1 MHLPN
6 LITIV
11 TSPDEELIY
20 KTRDAAGTLIVPQM
34 PPTSLHAT
42 DPAKYDDQ
50 LDIYNTWKASLQTL
64 ADQIASDRM
73 HLGKTIHPDDIIENI
88 VGSSQ
93 SINAEM
99 IDTLVRVLNTEIAYG
114 MGFSLSLINAAGVE
128 LSSARNI
135 YTTIAVML
143 RGIQE
148 QYERVAQDLINER
161 FPEAPG
167 AGITFSLGELNPE
180 DENEVAS
187 TKKIYAEIVEI
198 LYGLGYSS
206 TAINNFAAKNIDES
220 LELTAPEY
228 SEASMEAA
236 AEARSYE

>member
-1 MHLPN
+1 
-6 LITIV
+6 
-11 TSPDEELIY
+11 
-20 KTRDAAGTLIVPQM
+20 
-34 PPTSLHAT
+34 
-42 DPAKYDDQ
+42 
-50 LDIYNTWKASLQTL
+50 
-64 ADQIASDRM
+64 
-73 HLGKTIHPDDIIENI
+73 
-88 VGSSQ
+88 
-93 SINAEM
+93 
-99 IDTLVRVLNTEIAYG
+99 

-161 FPEAPG
+161 FPEASG

-180 DENEVAS
+180 DEKEAAA

-198 LYGLGYSS
+198 LYGLGFSS
-206 TAINNFAAKNIDES
+206 TAISNFAAQNIDES
-220 LELTAPEY
+220 LEVTAPEY

-236 AEARSYE
+236 AEAVGAMKDYVELVNDDDEEP